1 MAGIRLDA
9 VTTSFFGYGCID
21 NVPFEMKKQGA
32 KRALIVTDNFLYES
46 GVADKVGQSLLKGD
60 IEYAVFYLVSPN
72 PSVEVIND
80 CRNAAEALGVDW
92 LVAVGGGSSID
103 TAKAVSIL
111 LANGGKIED
120 YEGNEKSSKPGIPI
134 VAVST
139 TAGTGSEVTTFY
151 IVTDPVKH
159 SKMVMADTNC
169 RIAIAVNDTQFMTT
183 MPKGLTAATGMDA
196 ITHAIEAVQCKG
208 ANPLTDKDAL
218 WAIRTIKDYLP
229 QAIETPQNVKARDMM
244 SYAQYIAGMAFSNS
258 GIGMVHAM
266 AHSLGGFYNLPH
278 GICNAV
284 LLPFV
289 MEFNATHAN
298 LECQFREIAKAL
310 EITGS
315 ERMSYAQVSKACVEY
330 IKDLSKKVGITQSLK
345 DLKVQEKDFEA
356 LTKLALNDI
365 CMQSNPVMPTLQQ
378 VIDTYKA
385 AYFQ

>member
-1 MAGIRLDA
+1 MASIRLDA

-21 NVPFEMKKQGA
+21 EVPSEMKKRGA

-60 IEYAVFYLVSPN
+60 IEYAIFYLVSPN
-72 PSVEVIND
+72 PTVEVIND
-80 CRNAAEALGVDW
+80 CCAAAKALQVDW

-111 LANGGKIED
+111 LANGGNIQD
-120 YEGNEKSSKPGIPI
+120 YEGAERSSKPGIPI

-151 IVTDPVKH
+151 IVTDTVKH
-159 SKMVMADTNC
+159 SKMVMADKNC

-196 ITHAIEAVQCKG
+196 ITHAIEAVQCKS

-218 WAIRTIKDYLP
+218 WAIKTIKQYLP
-229 QAIETPQNVKARDMM
+229 QAIEIPDDVKARDMM

-278 GICNAV
+278 GLCNAI
-284 LLPFV
+284 LLPIV
-289 MEFNATHAN
+289 MEFNSTHAN
-298 LECQFREIAKAL
+298 LESQYREMAKSL
-310 EITGS
+310 EISAS
-315 ERMSYAQVSKACVEY
+315 ETMSYERVRKACVEC
-330 IKDLSKKVGITQSLK
+330 IKDLSKKVGITQKLR
-345 DLKVQEKDFEA
+345 DLKVQQKDFEA
-356 LTKLALNDI
+356 LSKLALNDL

-385 AYFQ
+385 AY

>member
-1 MAGIRLDA
+1 MVGIRLDA

-21 NVPFEMKKQGA
+21 NVPLEMKKRGA
-32 KRALIVTDNFLYES
+32 KRALIVTDNFLYKS

-60 IEYAVFYLVSPN
+60 IEYAIFYLVSPN
-72 PSVEVIND
+72 PTTEVIND
-80 CRNAAEALGVDW
+80 CYAAAKTLGVDW

-111 LANGGKIED
+111 LGNGGKIQD
-120 YEGNEKSSKPGIPI
+120 YEGSDKSSKAGIPI

-151 IVTDPVKH
+151 IVTDTVKH
-159 SKMVMADTNC
+159 SKMVMADKNC

-196 ITHAIEAVQCKG
+196 ITHAIEAVQCNN

-229 QAIETPQNVKARDMM
+229 QAIETPDNVKVRDMM

-278 GICNAV
+278 GLCNAI

-289 MEFNATHAN
+289 MSFNANNAN
-298 LECQFREIAKAL
+298 LESQFREIAKAL

-315 ERMSYAQVSKACVEY
+315 DTMPYEKVSKACVEY
-330 IKDLSKKVGITQSLK
+330 IINLNQKVGITQSLK
-345 DLKVQEKDFEA
+345 DLKVEEKDFEA
-356 LTKLALNDI
+356 LSKLALNDL
-365 CMQSNPVMPTLQQ
+365 CMKSNPIMPTLSQ

-385 AYFQ
+385 AYYK